1 MTFTQILLVAL
12 VAFIAFI
19 IFVYFLLRKILP
31 LLGILKN
38 RYLVEE
44 NEQQGAE
51 PVENKVVS
59 EAQNDLIVPPSS
71 ERQGVEKFNNMM
83 N

>member
-71 ERQGVEKFNNMM
+71 ERQGVEKFNSMM

>member
-1 MTFTQILLVAL
+1 MTFTQLIIVIILGFIAL
-12 VAFIAFI
+12 VVFI
-19 IFVYFLLRKILP
+19 YLLLRKILP

-44 NEQQGAE
+44 NEQQGAD

-59 EAQNDLIVPPSS
+59 EGQNDLIVPPSS
-71 ERQGVEKFNNMM
+71 ER
-83 N
+83 